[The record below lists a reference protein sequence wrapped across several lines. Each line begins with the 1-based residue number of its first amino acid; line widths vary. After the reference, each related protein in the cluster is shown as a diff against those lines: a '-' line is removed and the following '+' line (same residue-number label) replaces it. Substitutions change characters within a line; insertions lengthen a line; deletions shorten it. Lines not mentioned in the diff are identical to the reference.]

1 VRVFAAFAAP
11 TAARADAPE
20 LWFLRVHR
28 ASRLPPPLFG
38 GLVAMLAGAAVCSA
52 LLVPEVAADEL
63 LRRDVL
69 ASAAFFATS
78 LGFLLGAAP
87 VIFPASVRDLEQLRG
102 LLPLPPE
109 RFEQVRQALL
119 RMPTGIF
126 LRQALLG
133 AAVGSAHAALLFEG
147 TPYPAA
153 SLAPAAGTVA
163 LWVMMFQ
170 IATPMLANAQ
180 LFGELGRQARPD
192 LLLAH
197 RLQPFGATALRPT
210 LFVIGLQCAYPLLTL
225 GSEDGLAVENYLGL
239 GVSLALVAGLFLL
252 PLRGVRRQVAAHKEE
267 TLSALDARIAALG
280 GEGRLLEADTTDET
294 LARAEHLLTLR
305 GRIAAVPTW
314 PLGLAGARRFALY
327 VILPPLTWAAAA
339 LVERWIDQSL

>member
-1 VRVFAAFAAP
+1 MRVFASFATPA
-11 TAARADAPE
+11 AARADAPE
-20 LWFLRVHR
+20 LWFLRLHR
-28 ASRLPPPLFG
+28 ATRLPASVFG
-38 GLVAMLAGAAVCSA
+38 GLVAALAGAAVSSA
-52 LLVPEVAADEL
+52 LLVPEVAADDL

-69 ASAAFFATS
+69 ASAAFFATG

-87 VIFPASVRDLEQLRG
+87 VIFPESVRDLEQLRA

-109 RFEQVRQALL
+109 RFDQLREALL
-119 RMPTGIF
+119 RMPTGVCV
-126 LRQALLG
+126 RQAILG
-133 AAVGSAHAALLFEG
+133 TAVGSAHAALLFEG
-147 TPYPAA
+147 TLHPA

-170 IATPMLANAQ
+170 IATPMLANAL
-180 LFGELGRQARPD
+180 LFGELGRRARPD

-225 GSEDGLAVENYLGL
+225 GSEDGLAAENYLGL

-252 PLRGVRRQVAAHKEE
+252 PLRGIRRQLVAHREE

-280 GEGRLLEADTTDET
+280 GEGRLLEAATTDET

-305 GRIAAVPTW
+305 ARIAAVPTW

-339 LVERWIDQSL
+339 LVERWIDRSL